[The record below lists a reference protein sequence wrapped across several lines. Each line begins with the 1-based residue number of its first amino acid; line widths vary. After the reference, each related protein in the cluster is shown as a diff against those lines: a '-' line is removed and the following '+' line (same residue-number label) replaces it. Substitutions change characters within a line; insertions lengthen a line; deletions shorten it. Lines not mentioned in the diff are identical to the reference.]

1 MSMAAS
7 TVPVSFSGGNH
18 TKNIN
23 ISAVNP
29 GAFVK
34 SRQLTFQSKTRSRLC
49 VRARQNDH
57 NSGSGA
63 DFVAG
68 FVLGGAVFGTL
79 AYIFAPQI
87 RRTLLNEDEDEFGF
101 KRAKGP
107 IYYDEGLETTRHTL
121 NEKIRQLNSAIDNVA
136 SRLKGGINLPQV
148 PADPDAEEAVV

>member
-7 TVPVSFSGGNH
+7 TVPVSFAGGNH

-34 SRQLTFQSKTRSRLC
+34 SRQLTFQSKTRSPLC
-49 VRARQNDH
+49 VRAQQNDQ

-63 DFVAG
+63 HFVAG

-79 AYIFAPQI
+79 ATVFAPQI
-87 RRTLLNEDEDEFGF
+87 RRTLLNENEAGF
-101 KRAKGP
+101 KRATKP
-107 IYYDEGLETTRHTL
+107 IYYDDEGLETTRYTL

-136 SRLKGGINLPQV
+136 SRLRGGNKWPPV
-148 PADPDAEEAVV
+148 PVDPDAEEAVV